1 MPNTF
6 KNALSL
12 TGLSQQEAG
21 IFLGVSEDTVKKWC
35 QGKNN
40 PPGGVWNM
48 LAERMRSILDMADHG
63 ADIMDL
69 VGINPRGYANIAI
82 ASTPNEDLDTRGE
95 EMAGALAL
103 LMAIDDLHA

>member
-12 TGLSQQEAG
+12 TSLSQREAG
-21 IFLGVSEDTVKKWC
+21 IFFGVAEDTVKKWC

-48 LAERMRSILDMADHG
+48 LAERMRSILDMAEHG

-69 VGINPRGYANIAI
+69 DALIRVVIQIFQLRARQSKI
-82 ASTPNEDLDTRGE
+82 LDSRGE